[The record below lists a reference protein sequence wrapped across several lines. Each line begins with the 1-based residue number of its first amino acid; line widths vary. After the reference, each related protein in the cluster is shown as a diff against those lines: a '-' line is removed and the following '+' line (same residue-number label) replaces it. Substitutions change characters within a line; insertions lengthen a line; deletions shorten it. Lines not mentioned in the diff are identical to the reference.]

1 MLEEREQN
9 KMIDFHKELAK
20 FNFVDDA
27 ELTAFE
33 NETSQVIEAINFT
46 LKRIGKELNNSNI
59 QLEEVLAMQTEET
72 EKNKFFTE
80 QHKAMAATEAQKLSL
95 VHALVAT
102 LDLLEDIYR
111 YSQQNERNSWAEQMQ
126 ILWHK
131 AAANILLLGITRI
144 EGENTIFDSR
154 IHAAVETQENKALQ
168 NGLILEVLRSG
179 YIYNAQVLRKACV
192 IVNKTDGGEEL

>member
-1 MLEEREQN
+1 
-9 KMIDFHKELAK
+9 MIDFHKELTK
-20 FNFVDDA
+20 FIFFADA
-27 ELTAFE
+27 EFTAFD

-46 LKRIGKELNNSNI
+46 LKRIGKELNNTNI
-59 QLEEVLAMQTEET
+59 QIEEVLTLQTEET
-72 EKNKFFTE
+72 EKDKFFTE
-80 QHKAMAATEAQKLSL
+80 QNKAMAATEAQKLSL

-111 YSQQNERNSWAEQMQ
+111 YSQHNERNSWGEQMQ

-144 EGENTIFDSR
+144 EGENTFFDSR
-154 IHAAVETQENKALQ
+154 IHAAVHTQENKALQ

-179 YIYNAQVLRKACV
+179 YIYNAQVLRKAQV
-192 IVNKTDGGEEL
+192 IVNKADGGEEL